1 MACSCQEKQKN
12 QSRKSL
18 VSARKLLTYIL
29 DRLEIMEDQTQNHGI
44 RVNMNKW
51 QQYEIEK
58 KAIAAEAKSADEYEK
73 RIKELAER
81 LGV

>member
-1 MACSCQEKQKN
+1 
-12 QSRKSL
+12 
-18 VSARKLLTYIL
+18 
-29 DRLEIMEDQTQNHGI
+29 MEDQTQNHGI